1 MGQRSTLVAIGSR
14 IMSQVVCTLHDQWC
28 YDSQPILASVT
39 VNTSSS
45 AFYFVA
51 GQSYTIDLHTDKYEF
66 GGFQIAYPPEG
77 LVQTGYTIG
86 YDTNQANATVL
97 NLWLTNR
104 GNTTATLSAVT
115 LQDSMSNP
123 GPVTFPMNGPTVSK
137 PGATVQITIDT
148 LGSGFYFAHQRFY
161 FLAIKKPRQDPIR
174 SPRSIFPRAGGR
186 LNPVRFARAFAN

>member
-1 MGQRSTLVAIGSR
+1 
-14 IMSQVVCTLHDQWC
+14 MSQVVCTLHDQWC

-86 YDTNQANATVL
+86 YDTNQANTTVL

-104 GNTTATLSAVT
+104 GNTTA
-115 LQDSMSNP
+115 
-123 GPVTFPMNGPTVSK
+123 SK

-148 LGSGFYFAHQRFY
+148 LGSGFYFAHQHFY